1 MERETHRILDV
12 SMLAVSPVGAERKR
26 WRNGRERKRILFEQ
40 SYMSLSLSYILL
52 LYVLE
57 GYRGRMGYLV
67 GRNKA
72 QIRVTVREKADRET
86 QKRSISLIAW
96 SDELRRDGEH
106 FEVFFTAIN
115 NPERTS
121 FHELTQASCERKD
134 RGAPR

>member
-1 MERETHRILDV
+1 MERETRGILDV
-12 SMLAVSPVGAERKR
+12 SMLAVSPAGAERKR
-26 WRNGRERKRILFEQ
+26 WRNRRERKRILRTV
-40 SYMSLSLSYILL
+40 SLSLSSSYILL

-72 QIRVTVREKADRET
+72 QIRVTIREKADRET
-86 QKRSISLIAW
+86 QERSTSLIAW
-96 SDELRRDGEH
+96 LDELRRDGGH

-121 FHELTQASCERKD
+121 FRELTQASCERKN

>member
-1 MERETHRILDV
+1 MEKQ
-12 SMLAVSPVGAERKR
+12 ARKEK
-26 WRNGRERKRILFEQ
+26 NTSNSL
-40 SYMSLSLSYILL
+40 SVSLSLSSSYILL

-72 QIRVTVREKADRET
+72 QIRVTIREKADRET
-86 QKRSISLIAW
+86 QERSTSLIAW
-96 SDELRRDGEH
+96 LDELRRDGGH

-121 FHELTQASCERKD
+121 FRELTQASCERKNQ
-134 RGAPR
+134 GAPR

>member
-1 MERETHRILDV
+1 MEKQARKEKNT
-12 SMLAVSPVGAERKR
+12 SNSPV
-26 WRNGRERKRILFEQ
+26 
-40 SYMSLSLSYILL
+40 SLSLSYIL

-86 QKRSISLIAW
+86 QKRSTSLIARP
-96 SDELRRDGEH
+96 DELRRDGEH
-106 FEVFFTAIN
+106 FKVFFTAIN

-121 FHELTQASCERKD
+121 FRELTQASCERKD